1 MARFRPRRLQLHLV
15 DVPFKTT
22 FKHAAHERRSSRNVL
37 AGFEDDQGRWGWGEG
52 LPRDY
57 VTGETAEE
65 VFSAVAKLPA
75 AVDFPA
81 CDTPE
86 AFAEA
91 LTALAGHLLPQHPSG
106 RCAVELALIDLAGQV
121 FETPAWRIIASL
133 GERTG
138 VAVREA
144 PQAVIHSGVI
154 GEGTPWQVTKRALK
168 MRMYGLREIKVKVGS
183 GLDEDISRLRRL
195 RLVLGRGTDLRVDAN
210 GAWTFEEAVAAIGA
224 LSTFGISGVEQPL
237 AKGDESR
244 LATLREA
251 SPVPIALDESLVS
264 LADAKRAVA
273 EGWCDLFNIRLSKC
287 GGVVSALRILAEAR
301 RGGLGAWL
309 GCMVGES
316 PLLSAAGR
324 AFAGIVEG
332 LRHVEGAF
340 DRHLFREHLALPPV
354 GFGRGGAG
362 TPLDGPGLGP
372 EMQPGLLMRWT
383 TQWDTFNLRP

>member
-1 MARFRPRRLQLHLV
+1 MSSEQLFTIGGPGGPGRPKGSRNKERHWARQLHSE
-15 DVPFKTT
+15 
-22 FKHAAHERRSSRNVL
+22 H
-37 AGFEDDQGRWGWGEG
+37 GR
-52 LPRDY
+52 
-57 VTGETAEE
+57 
-65 VFSAVAKLPA
+65 
-75 AVDFPA
+75 
-81 CDTPE
+81 
-86 AFAEA
+86 EA
-91 LTALAGHLLPQHPSG
+91 LQRVVDNMRDADRRVSQRASEFILMQGPRIQEEPILIELP
-106 RCAVELALIDLAGQV
+106 
-121 FETPAWRIIASL
+121 
-133 GERTG
+133 
-138 VAVREA
+138 
-144 PQAVIHSGVI
+144 
-154 GEGTPWQVTKRALK
+154 
-168 MRMYGLREIKVKVGS
+168 EI
-183 GLDEDISRLRRL
+183 
-195 RLVLGRGTDLRVDAN
+195 N
-210 GAWTFEEAVAAIGA
+210 
-224 LSTFGISGVEQPL
+224 
-237 AKGDESR
+237 
-244 LATLREA
+244 
-251 SPVPIALDESLVS
+251 S
-264 LADAKRAVA
+264 LADAKRAVT